1 MNNGDS
7 PLQEIDHIVVLML
20 ENRSFDNLLGRLYTG
35 KTAKK
40 KGFDPMPLPPTRSRA
55 KRLRSGRTTTRFS
68 TVRP

>member
-35 KTAKK
+35 KNATK
-40 KGFDPMPLPPTRSRA
+40 KGFDPMPLDS
-55 KRLRSGRTTTRFS
+55 SNEVQGEEI
-68 TVRP
+68 TVWTNDDSILDS